1 MSTEKEAYPFVEW
14 GSGDKTLVFLHYFGG
29 AALSWQW
36 VAQQLTDFHC
46 IAFNIPG
53 FGGTPAPQK
62 PTLQQYAEIIS
73 QTLADLKLKNYSLI
87 GHSMG
92 GKLALQVAINCDYP
106 PQKIILIAPSP
117 PTQEPMPEEEK
128 QRLLNHHPSA
138 ENATTTIKNAT
149 QRPLNKE
156 QYAVAIQTHQSVEDA
171 AWRWWLLEGM
181 NHSIADQIVKLH
193 IPITVLASKDDP
205 VISYSLIQ
213 SDVIGLLPNAKLIT
227 IENVGHLIPLEAA
240 DWTATQLRQIILS
253 DQDK

>member
-29 AALSWQW
+29 AAISWQW
-36 VAQQLTDFHC
+36 VAQQLTDFRC

-53 FGGTPAPQK
+53 FGGTSAPQK
-62 PTLQQYAEIIS
+62 PSLQQYAEIIS

-92 GKLALQVAINCDYP
+92 GKLALEVAINCDVS
-106 PQKIILIAPSP
+106 PQQIILIAPSP

-181 NHSIADQIVKLH
+181 NHSIADQIVQLR